1 MTTSSLQ
8 GLTFHNVI
16 NRFRTA
22 TMDVAAFWG
31 LVLLVFIQTP
41 ATRATRRATSWFIA
55 TNGWQESCHLAYIA
69 ATLHTPA
76 PL

>member
-1 MTTSSLQ
+1 
-8 GLTFHNVI
+8 
-16 NRFRTA
+16 
-22 TMDVAAFWG
+22 MDVAAFWG